1 VTTITK
7 PKKSN
12 QGKSRDKEK
21 DKKKIIHGSLPNHLD
36 TDIDYEGSDDTNSSS
51 EYLANCFSFVL
62 ILDRLC
68 DIIVCIITSYWF
80 SFSFYLVG
88 YIFLI

>member
-51 EYLANCFSFVL
+51 EY
-62 ILDRLC
+62 
-68 DIIVCIITSYWF
+68 
-80 SFSFYLVG
+80 
-88 YIFLI
+88 